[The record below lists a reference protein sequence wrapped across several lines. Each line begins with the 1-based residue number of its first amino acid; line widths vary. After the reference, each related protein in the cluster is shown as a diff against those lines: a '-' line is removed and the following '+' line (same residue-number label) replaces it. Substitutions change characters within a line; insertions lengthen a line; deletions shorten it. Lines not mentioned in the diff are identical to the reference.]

1 MIKKDSHYQKLVDQL
16 VAEKTLATKEI
27 IDAFYK
33 IDRSNFLP
41 SGVESNAGLNTALEI
56 GHEQT
61 ISQPFTVAFMLEL
74 LQPKLG
80 QNILDIGSGSGWQTA
95 LLAEIV
101 KEKGKV
107 TAIEVVPELK
117 KTGENNLKKFSFK
130 NVEFVARDGS
140 GGLPEEAPFDRIVGA
155 AAIPKIPA
163 VLKEQLKIGGRLVM
177 PVGEINQKIVL
188 IIREDKD
195 NYHEEHFPDFVF
207 VPMTGKFGIGER

>member
-1 MIKKDSHYQKLVDQL
+1 MMIKKDSHYQKLVDQL
-16 VAEKTLATKEI
+16 VAEKTLATKDI

-117 KTGENNLKKFSFK
+117 KFGENNLHKFDFK
-130 NVEFVARDGS
+130 NVKVVARDGS
-140 GGLPEEAPFDRIVGA
+140 GGFPEEAPFDRIVGA

-207 VPMTGKFGIGER
+207 VPMTGKFGQS